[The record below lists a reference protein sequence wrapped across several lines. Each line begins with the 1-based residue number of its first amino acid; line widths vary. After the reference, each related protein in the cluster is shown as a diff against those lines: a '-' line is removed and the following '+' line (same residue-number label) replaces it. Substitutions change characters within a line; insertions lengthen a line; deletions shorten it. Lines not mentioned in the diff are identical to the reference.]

1 MKLLLVLGLILSI
14 APCFATLAN
23 WKLVQDSEKSK
34 LWLAKNNYNITGALQ
49 IDSVK
54 RNINW
59 NHLQSKEFIERVS
72 KRKKKTLRFMGIT
85 NWILNN
91 YKWTKIKDVYKLEM
105 IGTYSDPAGVKTF
118 FKEIHIY
125 SKSKKIQ
132 ILHSRPF
139 TSSEGK
145 FLEQEIIT
153 HMLKVGKAVQ

>member
-14 APCFATLAN
+14 SPCFATLAN
-23 WKLVQDSEKSK
+23 WKLVQDNEKSK
-34 LWLAKNNYNITGALQ
+34 LWLAKNNSSITGALQ
-49 IDSVK
+49 VDSVK

-59 NHLQSKEFIERVS
+59 NNLKSKEFIERVS
-72 KRKKKTLRFMGIT
+72 KRKKKALRFMGIT

-91 YKWTKIKDVYKLEM
+91 YKWTKLKGLYKLEM
-105 IGTYSDPAGVKTF
+105 SGTYSDPARVKTF

-139 TSSEGK
+139 KSSEGK
-145 FLEQEIIT
+145 ALEQEIIT
-153 HMLKVGKAVQ
+153 HMLKVGKLAQ